1 MLLQFAI
8 NHSISSASDNVAYD
22 VDDDDGATISNTV
35 YRPSVHSHTS
45 HTNERIWIIE
55 TRS

>member
-55 TRS
+55 TQS